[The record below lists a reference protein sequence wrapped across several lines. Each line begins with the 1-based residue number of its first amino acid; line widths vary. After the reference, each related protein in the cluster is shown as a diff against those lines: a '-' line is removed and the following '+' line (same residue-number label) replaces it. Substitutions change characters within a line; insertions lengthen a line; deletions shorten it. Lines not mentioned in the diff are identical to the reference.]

1 MTQTIQRKLNDSA
14 FARWAAVILISLMM
28 FFAYMFVDMM
38 SPLQSL
44 IEGQRG
50 WSPDVFGAY
59 GSSEY
64 LLNVFGFLIIAGII
78 LDKMGIRFTGTLS
91 ASLMVIGAAIKF
103 YAVSDWFVGSELDA
117 TLTSWQFMDLP
128 GSALLACLGSMI
140 FGCGC
145 EMAGITVSRAIAK
158 WFKGKEMAMAMGLEM
173 AIARIG
179 VFAIFT
185 LSPAV
190 ANSEMFAFIPT
201 SVVKPVFLCTALLI
215 VGLLCFLVF
224 NVMDKKLDNQL
235 RAAGE
240 ADDAAG
246 EEEFKIGDV
255 KVILSSKIFWLVAM
269 LCVLYYSAIFP
280 FQKYAVNMFENN
292 LNLTAEEASSIFRW
306 FPIGAALITP
316 FLGGFLDKRG
326 KGATMLILGAILMIS
341 CHLVFALVL
350 PKHPNLLLAYAAI
363 VVLGVS
369 FSLVPA
375 ALWPSVPKLMPE
387 RYLGSAY
394 SLIFWVQNVG
404 LCLVPY
410 IIGVVLNSTNPGVS
424 DAFQNKNEI
433 ETLEKKVD
441 YVADIKTH
449 EAEIALYYE
458 LEAAKAKVPVL
469 EANVEET
476 VAEAAEA
483 AETTEVAEEVEVPAI
498 NTLPEDFDIAKWESE
513 LKKLNNEKAAQGI
526 SKDFNYEIAV
536 AQLEALKVEKAE
548 KGYVDNPRYDYTATM
563 LLFVSFGVLAL
574 LFGFWLKIEDKRKGY
589 GLELPNI
596 KK

>member
-14 FARWAAVILISLMM
+14 FARWTAVILISLMM

-91 ASLMVIGAAIKF
+91 ASLMVIGAVIKF

-128 GSALLACLGSMI
+128 GTALLACLGFMI

-185 LSPAV
+185 MSPAV

-201 SVVKPVFLCTALLI
+201 SVVKPVFLCTVLLI
-215 VGLLCFLVF
+215 VGLICFLVF
-224 NVMDKKLDNQL
+224 NIMDKKFDKQL
-235 RAAGE
+235 AAAGE
-240 ADDAAG
+240 AEEATND
-246 EEEFKIGDV
+246 EEFKIGDV
-255 KVILSSKIFWLVAM
+255 KVILSSKIFWLVAL

-292 LNLTAEEASSIFRW
+292 LHLTAEEAASIFRW

-350 PKHPNLLLAYAAI
+350 PKFPNLVLAYAAI

-410 IIGVVLNSTNPGVS
+410 IIGIVLNSTNPGVS

-433 ETLEKKVD
+433 ASLQAKVEYID
-441 YVADIKTH
+441 NIKAH
-449 EAEIALYYE
+449 EANIALYNE
-458 LEAAKAKVPVL
+458 LQ
-469 EANVEET
+469 
-476 VAEAAEA
+476 AAEA
-483 AETTEVAEEVEVPAI
+483 VVAETEVAEVAEVAENTEATEVVEQEVVP
-498 NTLPEDFDIAKWESE
+498 TLPEGFDIAKCEAE
-513 LKKLNNEKAAQGI
+513 LKKLNAEKAAQGI

-536 AQLEALKVEKAE
+536 AQLEALKTEKAE
-548 KGYVDNPRYDYTATM
+548 KNYPENPRYDYTATM

-596 KK
+596 KE